1 METYNP
7 PKISENSVFLY
18 QATSSNAAGLRGL
31 RSLELPT
38 ILAFGLLG
46 TDLGFGILLTS
57 MLYFLVLRGT
67 ILEPSRRLAL
77 RMDLLP
83 DSETLYIQ
91 KMGFSGFLYGQSVRL
106 DDMKLLNVEECD
118 GKGRPTLSKDV
129 TNFNRKS
136 ALAQQAQV

>member
-1 METYNP
+1 MENYNP
-7 PKISENSVFLY
+7 PKIADNSVFLY

-57 MLYFLVLRGT
+57 LLYYIVLRGT
-67 ILEPSRRLAL
+67 IHEPSRRLVL

-83 DSETLYIQ
+83 DSENLYIQ
-91 KMGFSGFLYGQSVRL
+91 KMGFGGFVYGQSVGL
-106 DDMKLLNVEECD
+106 DDLKLLNIEECD
-118 GKGRPTLSKDV
+118 GKGRQTLQKDFS
-129 TNFNRKS
+129 NLKRKS
-136 ALAQQAQV
+136 ALAQQAQI